1 MADDEELTEMAY
13 HYVMFYEQFYEQFS
27 KNMKL
32 GIHEDSTNRK
42 KISDILRY
50 HTSGSGDEQTGLGEY
65 VGGNGIVR
73 RLRFLEPM
81 TVTVLSSH
89 RKVAPHGAAGGGEA
103 SVGENSVERADG
115 HINELKGNDEVQLTV
130 GDVFVMKTPGGGGY
144 GKAAK

>member
-1 MADDEELTEMAY
+1 MRVDE
-13 HYVMFYEQFYEQFS
+13 FS
-27 KNMKL
+27 
-32 GIHEDSTNRK
+32 IRH
-42 KISDILRY
+42 
-50 HTSGSGDEQTGLGEY
+50 GSGGLGKY

-144 GKAAK
+144 GKAAS